1 MRAVLSGCEVR
12 PWLEADVGSLTLH
25 ANNHAIW
32 RNLRDGFPHPYQEAN
47 ARAYIRQVRE
57 QQPETTFAID
67 VDGAAVGSIGL
78 MIGNDVERVSA
89 ELGYWLG
96 EPFWGRGIVTECVR
110 AVSAYAIAKLG
121 LTRVFALPFAG
132 NGASCRVLEK
142 AGFTL
147 EARLRKS
154 AIKEGRVTDQFLY
167 AFVVGEGE

>member
-12 PWLEADVGSLTLH
+12 CWLEADVASLTLH
-25 ANNHAIW
+25 ANNYAIW
-32 RNLRDGFPHPYQEAN
+32 RNLRDGFPNPYQEAD
-47 ARAYIRQVRE
+47 ARAYITRARE
-57 QQPETTFAID
+57 QHPETTFAID
-67 VDGAAVGSIGL
+67 VDGVAVGSIGL
-78 MIGNDVERVSA
+78 AIGNDVERVSA

-96 EPFWGRGIVTECVR
+96 EPFWGRGIAAACAR
-110 AVSAYAIAKLG
+110 AVTAYAMELG

-167 AFVVGEGE
+167 AFVR